1 MYLLSGNVYVE
12 AESFRVLLRNS
23 TKLPSDETHSEF
35 IRWEWDA
42 DRKRYHV
49 GKITDIT
56 PGETVSTYDIE
67 VEGNHWF
74 YAGAVRSHNSSQL
87 LNCSLACMRAWAPYY
102 IRNVRVATHSPLFK
116 VLRDA
121 GAPMDPEKG
130 QDSQRMPTLGG
141 AFVRSPE
148 GATTRTD
155 CSAVASSASFGC
167 RISST
172 GQNKILH
179 VLSPTARMRSST

>member
-1 MYLLSGNVYVE
+1 
-12 AESFRVLLRNS
+12 VLLRNS
-23 TKLPSDETHSEF
+23 TKLQATETHSDF
-35 IRWEWDA
+35 IRWEWDT

-87 LNCSLACMRAWAPYY
+87 LNCSSGLHARWAPYY

-121 GAPMDPEKG
+121 GAPMDPENG
-130 QDSQRMPTLGG
+130 QDPEDANTWVVH
-141 AFVRSPE
+141 FPVRSPE

-155 CSAVASSASFGC
+155 RSAVEQCEFWL
-167 RISST
+167 
-172 GQNKILH
+172 QNKLNWTEDNP
-179 VLSPTARMRSST
+179 SCFTGDMRFITDAGLRRFD